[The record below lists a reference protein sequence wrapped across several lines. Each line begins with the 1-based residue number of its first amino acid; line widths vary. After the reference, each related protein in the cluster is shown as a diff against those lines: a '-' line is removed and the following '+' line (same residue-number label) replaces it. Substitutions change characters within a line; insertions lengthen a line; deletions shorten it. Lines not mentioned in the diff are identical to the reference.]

1 MPSKLIL
8 DESEAVDSE
17 EVEVVDA
24 EKETAKETEQN
35 VEVVSKDETEE
46 PEKVPEKVE
55 VEKEFG
61 DDVNNNYLQQT
72 LIDLIKSEWDA
83 YQQYKNAM
91 SSFKELTFNKSLG
104 VDLGGVANILTDIA
118 NEELIHVGQ
127 LQKALD
133 MFQKNLTKQLA
144 SGNSEADEQIGEEK
158 VEK

>member
-1 MPSKLIL
+1 MQGKLIL

-17 EVEVVDA
+17 EVEVVDT
-24 EKETAKETEQN
+24 EKETAKEAEQN

-46 PEKVPEKVE
+46 PEKVE
-55 VEKEFG
+55 VQGVQKEF
-61 DDVNNNYLQQT
+61 DNNYLQQT
-72 LIDLIKSEWDA
+72 LIALIKSEWDA
-83 YQQYKNAM
+83 YQQYKSAIL
-91 SSFKELTFNKSLG
+91 SFKEPTLNKSSD

-133 MFQKNLTKQLA
+133 MFQKNLAKQLA

-158 VEK
+158 VKK

>member
-1 MPSKLIL
+1 MQDKLIL

-17 EVEVVDA
+17 EVEVVDT

-46 PEKVPEKVE
+46 PEKVE
-55 VEKEFG
+55 VQGVQKEF
-61 DDVNNNYLQQT
+61 DNNYLQQT
-72 LIDLIKSEWDA
+72 LIALIKSEWDA
-83 YQQYKNAM
+83 YQQYKSAIL
-91 SSFKELTFNKSLG
+91 SFKEPTLNKSSD

-133 MFQKNLTKQLA
+133 MFQKNLAKQLA

>member
-1 MPSKLIL
+1 MPGKLIL

-17 EVEVVDA
+17 EVEVVDT

-46 PEKVPEKVE
+46 PEKVE

-61 DDVNNNYLQQT
+61 DGVDNNYLQQT

-83 YQQYKNAM
+83 YQQYNCAM
-91 SSFKELTFNKSLG
+91 LSFKEPTLNKSLG
-104 VDLGGVANILTDIA
+104 VNLEGVANILTDIA

-133 MFQKNLTKQLA
+133 MFQKNLAKQLA

>member
-1 MPSKLIL
+1 MSSKLIL

-17 EVEVVDA
+17 EVEVVDT

-46 PEKVPEKVE
+46 SEEAEDIQDFSKYA
-55 VEKEFG
+55 
-61 DDVNNNYLQQT
+61 DNDYLQQT
-72 LIDLIKSEWDA
+72 LINLIKSEWDA

-91 SSFKELTFNKSLG
+91 VSFKSPDINKDSE
-104 VDLGGVANILTDIA
+104 VDLNSVANILTDIA

-133 MFQKNLTKQLA
+133 LFQKNLAKQLA
-144 SGNSEADEQIGEEK
+144 SGNSEADEQIGEEN

>member
-1 MPSKLIL
+1 MQDKLIL

-17 EVEVVDA
+17 EVEVVDT

-46 PEKVPEKVE
+46 PEKVE
-55 VEKEFG
+55 VQGVQKEF
-61 DDVNNNYLQQT
+61 DNNYLQQT

-91 SSFKELTFNKSLG
+91 PSFKELTFNKSLG

-133 MFQKNLTKQLA
+133 MFQKNLAKQLA

>member
-1 MPSKLIL
+1 MPGKLIL

-17 EVEVVDA
+17 EVEVVDT
-24 EKETAKETEQN
+24 EKETAKEIEQN
-35 VEVVSKDETEE
+35 VEVVSKDEAED
-46 PEKVPEKVE
+46 PEKVE
-55 VEKEFG
+55 VQEVQKEF
-61 DDVNNNYLQQT
+61 DNNYLQQT
-72 LIDLIKSEWDA
+72 LIALIKSEWDA
-83 YQQYKNAM
+83 YQQYKSAIL
-91 SSFKELTFNKSLG
+91 SFKEPTLNKSSD

-133 MFQKNLTKQLA
+133 MFQKNLAKQLA